1 MKKGEVWIIEI
12 PGADGREQRGL
23 RPAIFIADTHTSV
36 GIVVPCTANPQA
48 LRFPFTM
55 RLEPSRGNGLDVL
68 SVALVFQIRAID
80 KKRLLKKVGKLE
92 KTAIKELDIIM
103 RKLFNFDG

>member
-1 MKKGEVWIIEI
+1 MEI
-12 PGADGREQRGL
+12 SGADGKEQRGL
-23 RPAIFIADTHTSV
+23 RPAIFIADTRTS
-36 GIVVPCTANPQA
+36 IAVVIPCTSNLQA

-80 KKRLLKKVGKLE
+80 KKRLVKKIGKLE
-92 KTAIKELDIIM
+92 ISFVRELDSM
-103 RKLFNFDG
+103 MKKLFGLGG